1 MRLLIPAV
9 LVLIPLPAPG
19 SLLPPPVSPLP
30 NDQLKKEAVSLVDKQ
45 MSEMTRLSDQV
56 WRFAE
61 TALRE
66 TQSAALLADHAEKQG
81 FRVSR
86 GVAGMPTGFIAEYG
100 QGRPIIGIM
109 GEYDALPGISNKAEP
124 AKVPL
129 LAGAPGHGCGHNLFG
144 VASLG
149 AATAI
154 KELIA
159 AGKLKGTV
167 RFYGTPAE
175 ESVGG
180 KVYMARD
187 GLFKDVDVMLAWHPA
202 DRTRADATST
212 QAIIDFIVEFRGKTA
227 HAAFDPWNA
236 RSASDGLEAFL
247 HGVNLLREHVRPTV
261 RMHYVVQ
268 HAGNVPNVVSDYAK
282 VWMWVRDSK
291 SDGAEAVLER
301 VKTIA
306 QGAALIAGVESELKV
321 QAGDYEILVNQAGT
335 LLLDR
340 NLRWLGPI
348 SYTVQEQEF
357 AKAIQRAT
365 GKPEKGADGAVQPLE
380 PFGKEPEGGSTDVG
394 DVSWLVPTLH
404 FSVATAPLETP
415 WHAWPVVASSGMS
428 IGHKGMMLAAKNL
441 AITAIDLFQDAKLR
455 DQIRAEFTEQTKG
468 FVYKPYIPPGPPP
481 VPGGRTD

>member
-1 MRLLIPAV
+1 MRLLVPAV
-9 LVLIPLPAPG
+9 LMLIPGPAFPPDRP
-19 SLLPPPVSPLP
+19 LLPE
-30 NDQLKKEAVSLVDKQ
+30 NDQLKREAVSLVDRQ
-45 MSEMTRLSDQV
+45 MADMTRLSDQV
-56 WRFAE
+56 WGFAE

-66 TQSAALLADHAEKQG
+66 TRSAALLADHAEHLG
-81 FRVSR
+81 FRVTR
-86 GVAGMPTGFIAEYG
+86 GVAGMPTAFVAEFG
-100 QGRPIIGIM
+100 EGKPVIGIM

-124 AKVPL
+124 QKVPL
-129 LAGAPGHGCGHNLFG
+129 LAGGAGHGCGHNLFG

-149 AATAI
+149 AAEAV
-154 KELIA
+154 KQLIA

-187 GLFKDVDVMLAWHPA
+187 GVFKDVDVMLAWHPA
-202 DRTRADATST
+202 DRTRADAVST
-212 QAIIDFIVEFRGKTA
+212 QAIIDFTVEFRGRTA

-236 RSASDGLEAFL
+236 RSASDGVEAFL

-261 RMHYVVQ
+261 RMHYVIQ

-291 SDGAEAVLER
+291 SSGAEAVLER
-301 VKTIA
+301 VKSIA
-306 QGAALIAGVESELKV
+306 QGAAMIAGVESELKV
-321 QAGDYEILVNQAGT
+321 QAGDYEILVNEAGT
-335 LLLDR
+335 RLLDR

-348 SYTVQEQEF
+348 TYTAEEQEF
-357 AKAIQRAT
+357 ARAIQRAT
-365 GKPEKGADGAVQPLE
+365 GKPEKGADGSVQPLE
-380 PFGKEPEGGSTDVG
+380 AFGKEPEGGSTDVG

-404 FSVATAPLETP
+404 FSVATAPFETP

-428 IGHKGMMLAAKNL
+428 IGHKGMMLAARNL
-441 AITAIDLFQDAKLR
+441 AITAVDLFQDMKLR
-455 DQIRAEFTEQTKG
+455 EQIRAEFTQQTRG

-481 VPGGRTD
+481 IPAPGSN